1 MTPNFYDEFGIY
13 TTKEDIET
21 YVENLVNLGETN
33 DRVVYDKCILLFG
46 EFFSDI
52 INEVLYED

>member
-1 MTPNFYDEFGIY
+1 MTPHFYDEFGIY

-33 DRVVYDKCILLFG
+33 DIVVYDKCILLFG
-46 EFFSDI
+46 DMFSDI

>member
-1 MTPNFYDEFGIY
+1 MTPHFYDEFVIY

-21 YVENLVNLGETN
+21 YVKDLVELGETN
-33 DRVVYDKCILLFG
+33 AITVYDKCILMFG
-46 EFFSDI
+46 DMFSET